1 MNQSSAAPAAWRQL
15 ASSARQEMSYF
26 IGIDIGSRTC
36 KAVLADSSGAIVKR
50 ELMSS
55 GTDYALAARTLRDRL
70 SVGLSLAAGEP
81 RVVTTGHNVRLSWA
95 DEHATDIQC
104 CARGVHFVSPSAR
117 TIVDIQA
124 QTSQVIRLGE
134 NGLVTSFVVSEKC
147 AAGSGR
153 FLEVVANVLRVK
165 LEDIG
170 PMSLKSKQPVSF
182 STGCAVFGESEAISR
197 VAEGVAK
204 EDILAG
210 VHRSIA
216 DKIGALV
223 ARAGLEEPCVIVG
236 GGALDL
242 GLVKSIE
249 DRLSIKPILPP
260 HPEFIGAIGA
270 AVIARERNP
279 GSLVSAN

>member
-1 MNQSSAAPAAWRQL
+1 
-15 ASSARQEMSYF
+15 MSYF

-36 KAVLADSSGAIVKR
+36 KAVLADSGGAVVGQD
-50 ELMSS
+50 LMPS

-70 SVGLSLAAGEP
+70 FAGLHLGADDA
-81 RVVTTGHNVRLSWA
+81 RVVATGHSVRLSWA
-95 DEHATDIQC
+95 AEHATDIQC
-104 CARGVHFVSPSAR
+104 CARGVHAVCSSAR

-134 NGLVTSFVVSEKC
+134 SGLVSNFVVSEKC

-170 PMSLKSKQPVSF
+170 TLSLKSTQPVSF

-197 VAEGVAK
+197 VAEGIAK

-223 ARAGLEEPCVIVG
+223 ARAGLEEPCAIVG

-249 DRLSIKPILPP
+249 ERLAIRALLPP
-260 HPEFIGAIGA
+260 RPEFIGAIGA
-270 AVIARERNP
+270 AVIAKERSDKP
-279 GSLVSAN
+279 GISPI

>member
-1 MNQSSAAPAAWRQL
+1 
-15 ASSARQEMSYF
+15 MSYF

-36 KAVLADSSGAIVKR
+36 KAVLTYSGGDVVAQ
-50 ELMSS
+50 ELMPS
-55 GTDYALAARTLRDRL
+55 GTDYALAARTLRDKL
-70 SVGLSLAAGEP
+70 FAGHHLGAGD
-81 RVVTTGHNVRLSWA
+81 VAQIVATGHSVRLPWA
-95 DEHATDIQC
+95 AEHATDIQC
-104 CARGVHFVSPSAR
+104 CARGVRAVCPEAR
-117 TIVDIQA
+117 TVVDIQA

-134 NGLVTSFVVSEKC
+134 SGLVSNFVVSEKC

-153 FLEVVANVLRVK
+153 FLEVVANVLRIK

-170 PMSLKSKQPVSF
+170 PLSLKSTQPVSF

-197 VAEGVAK
+197 VAEGIAK

-223 ARAGLEEPCVIVG
+223 ARAGLEEPCIIVG

-249 DRLSIKPILPP
+249 QRLAIKALVPP
-260 HPEFIGAIGA
+260 RPEFIGAIGA
-270 AVIARERNP
+270 AVIARERSDKP
-279 GSLVSAN
+279 VV